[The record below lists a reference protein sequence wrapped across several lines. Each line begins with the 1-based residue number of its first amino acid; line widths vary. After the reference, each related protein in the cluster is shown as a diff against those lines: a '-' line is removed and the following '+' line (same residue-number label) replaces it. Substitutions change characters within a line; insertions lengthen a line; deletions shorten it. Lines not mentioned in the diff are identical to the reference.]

1 MQRGG
6 LGRSLTPPQP
16 LQASGLVNLSRR
28 DGSEFSAAFA
38 KFLNSSSSD
47 GSPLFVR
54 RVERRANHEQTV
66 RRAGPVMATQS
77 IDARA

>member
-47 GSPLFVR
+47 GSPLLVR

-66 RRAGPVMATQS
+66 RRAEPVTAT
-77 IDARA
+77 